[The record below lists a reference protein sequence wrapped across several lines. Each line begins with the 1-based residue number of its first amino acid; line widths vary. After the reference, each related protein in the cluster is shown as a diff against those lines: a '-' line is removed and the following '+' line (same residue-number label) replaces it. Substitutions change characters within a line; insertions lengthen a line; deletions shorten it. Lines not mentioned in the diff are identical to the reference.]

1 MSLNVKKGDNV
12 VILTGKDQGK
22 TGKVISASPR
32 TGRVVVDGA
41 NEITKHVKARSAN
54 EQSSIE
60 KKNGTIDASNVMILC
75 PACGKATRVENKII
89 DGKKIRVCHKCG
101 AALDVKAEKAD
112 KKAAKK
118 TTKTA
123 KTATENTEAPAKK
136 TRKSKKADEAQA

>member
-22 TGKVISASPR
+22 TGKVISASPK

-54 EQSSIE
+54 EQSRIE

-75 PACGKATRVENKII
+75 PECGK
-89 DGKKIRVCHKCG
+89 
-101 AALDVKAEKAD
+101 ALDVKAEKTD

-118 TTKTA
+118 AAKTA

-136 TRKSKKADEAQA
+136 TKKSKKADEEQA